1 MQSYFEGTAIE
12 FDFFPLQFFMAIVCG
27 LIIAVLLYGNS
38 RIVYGFALAA
48 VAGALISNIALP
60 VWSNWLDI
68 NPKLSGIFGSIL
80 GYGIAVVIMRIIGL
94 QSSLSLVICK
104 RLLAI
109 VCAGVVFFLT
119 DWALFSRFPANAV
132 AAIGLAATA
141 LAYLY
146 KFPISNRDP
155 RGGEDKLE

>member
-1 MQSYFEGTAIE
+1 MQSYFEGTEIE
-12 FDFFPLQFFMAIVCG
+12 LDFFPLQFFMAIAGG
-27 LIIAVLLYGNS
+27 LIVAVLLYGNC

-48 VAGALISNIALP
+48 VTGALISNIALP

-68 NPKLSGIFGSIL
+68 NPKLSGIIGSIL
-80 GYGIAVVIMRIIGL
+80 GYGIAVVIMRTLGL
-94 QSSLSLVICK
+94 QSSLPLVICK

-109 VCAGVVFFLT
+109 ACAGVVFFMT
-119 DWALFSRFPANAV
+119 DWALFLRFPANAI

-146 KFPISNRDP
+146 KFPIRNRDP
-155 RGGEDKLE
+155 RGGEDTIE